1 MRRLNKIQKRILV
14 IGILL
19 LIAVTVY
26 LPWKAVVNPPD
37 YTISE
42 FIGYGFLTHPPNSPM
57 GYDSFVVIDY
67 LRLLFQW
74 TGLVI
79 LIWLGIWL
87 ARKK

>member
-1 MRRLNKIQKRILV
+1 MRRLNKTQRRILT

-19 LIAVTVY
+19 LIAMTLY
-26 LPWKAVVNPPD
+26 LPWKAVVNPPE

-42 FIGYGFLTHPPNSPM
+42 SIGYGFITSPPNSPL
-57 GYDSFVVIDY
+57 GYESFVVIDY

-74 TGLVI
+74 AGLAIIV
-79 LIWLGIWL
+79 WFGVWL